1 MDGECWISFV
11 QRVDGFRL
19 IFYDIFGFSYVHV
32 EWNFENLNSTL
43 FQVHYSHE
51 IHLTYMDCIFVARK

>member
-19 IFYDIFGFSYVHV
+19 IFYDIFGFRMSMSS
-32 EWNFENLNSTL
+32 EILKTL
-43 FQVHYSHE
+43 TRLSFKC
-51 IHLTYMDCIFVARK
+51 IILTKFILLIWIAYL